1 MSSEILIVDDN
12 TDIRNIINEL
22 ILDAGY
28 KTRLAA
34 NYNQALSEIDKKLP
48 DVAILDVKLDKGD
61 NDGIELLS
69 HIKSK
74 DKDVPV
80 IIISGHANIEM
91 AVKSLHEGAFEFI
104 EKPFDQERLLNFV
117 RRAVENYNL
126 KKQNKEYETKLFS
139 SYELIGNSKNILNP
153 YFTTKK
159 NGTGLGLS
167 IVSKIINDHNGK
179 IEFVPLD
186 EGAKIKID
194 FVK

>member
-12 TDIRNIINEL
+12 ADIRNIINEL

-74 DKDVPV
+74 NKDVPV

-91 AVKSLHEGAFEFI
+91 AVKSLHNGAFEFI
-104 EKPFDQERLLNFV
+104 EKPFDRERLLNFV
-117 RRAVENYNL
+117 KRAVENYNL
-126 KKQNKEYETKLFS
+126 KKENKEYESKLFS
-139 SYELIGNSKNILNP
+139 SYDIIAFSYTHMTLPTSP
-153 YFTTKK
+153 Y
-159 NGTGLGLS
+159 
-167 IVSKIINDHNGK
+167 V
-179 IEFVPLD
+179 
-186 EGAKIKID
+186 
-194 FVK
+194 